1 MADPQPSD
9 ADDEGL
15 SRFLD
20 DDLDVDEAAALRTRL
35 EAEPVLRER
44 LAGLGRVQDLLRVV
58 PTPTAEAMDGLL
70 RRALEAFDERGGGAD
85 RADATDPGAT
95 DPRGPDAAVGAQVV
109 PLEAAPSRRGARG
122 VRRNLLGLSAAAALV
137 LVVGF
142 AAVAA
147 RLGGGTSDAGGDA
160 AATAELSF
168 DEQRATAKEGV
179 SEALSAQVAPS
190 AESDASTAADGS
202 GSPGTAAGTAGAAGA
217 SPTTIAA
224 RPDDNTLPSATVDA
238 PPFET
243 TAALIDAVRLGSLQP
258 SVSGAPPADCLPQ
271 GADLLEV
278 AIVDGRRVRW
288 GVRTDTAGSRIVV
301 LDATTCTVLAEQ
313 PS

>member
-44 LAGLGRVQDLLRVV
+44 LAGLGRVQDLLRMV
-58 PTPTAEAMDGLL
+58 PTPPAEAMDGLL
-70 RRALEAFDERGGGAD
+70 QRALEAFDERGGGAD

-109 PLEAAPSRRGARG
+109 PVEAAPSRRGARG
-122 VRRNLLGLSAAAALV
+122 VRRNLRGLSAAAALV

-179 SEALSAQVAPS
+179 SEALSAQFAPS
-190 AESDASTAADGS
+190 ADLVLANASSKSSRYSSMSASGGNCGLAAFHQS
-202 GSPGTAAGTAGAAGA
+202 KK
-217 SPTTIAA
+217 
-224 RPDDNTLPSATVDA
+224 
-238 PPFET
+238 
-243 TAALIDAVRLGSLQP
+243 
-258 SVSGAPPADCLPQ
+258 
-271 GADLLEV
+271 
-278 AIVDGRRVRW
+278 AICNSEGGRRRLFVTSNAFSAREK
-288 GVRTDTAGSRIVV
+288 VNRHLSSNPAIRES
-301 LDATTCTVLAEQ
+301 
-313 PS
+313 